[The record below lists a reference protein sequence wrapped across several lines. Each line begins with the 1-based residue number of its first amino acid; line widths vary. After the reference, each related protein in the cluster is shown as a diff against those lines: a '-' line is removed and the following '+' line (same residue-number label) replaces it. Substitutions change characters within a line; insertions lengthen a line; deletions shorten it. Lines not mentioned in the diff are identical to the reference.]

1 MPADYQAPLNEMQ
14 FVVTELCDF
23 NQVAAL
29 PGQQDLEPSLAEAV
43 LSEAARFSQ
52 EVLSPLNVVGD
63 QAGAK
68 VNAQGEVACAPGFK
82 QAYGQFVEAGWNGLS
97 CSTEHNGQGL
107 PQLVAAAVNEMWN
120 ASCMSLRSAPCSLRV
135 PFMPLSVM
143 AVRPRSGFTY
153 PRWSRGSGRA
163 P

>member
-68 VNAQGEVACAPGFK
+68 VNGQGEVACAPGFK

-120 ASCMSLRSAPCSLRV
+120 ASCMSFALCPMLTAGAIHAIERH
-135 PFMPLSVM
+135 
-143 AVRPRSGFTY
+143 
-153 PRWSRGSGRA
+153 GSETQKRLYL
-163 P
+163 PKMVS